1 MDKAA
6 AEQAL
11 RTAESASSKVL
22 AQGRWHPMALLA
34 LGVLEAAVL
43 LVGGL
48 GNMGLLLMPGSLVPL
63 FVFIVYTATR
73 PVVGRHQ
80 RVLYP
85 ILGAGVSLVI
95 AIAAPLGQV
104 RFAANPAWWVPAAV
118 LGAIPFAVAAWFE
131 TRGRR

>member
-1 MDKAA
+1 MDKTA

-22 AQGRWHPMALLA
+22 AQGRWYPKALLA
-34 LGVLEAAVL
+34 LGVLEAAIL
-43 LVGGL
+43 LAGGL
-48 GNMGLLLMPGSLVPL
+48 GNVGLLLMPGSLVPL

-85 ILGAGVSLVI
+85 ILGASVSLVI

-104 RFAANPAWWVPAAV
+104 RFTANPAWWVPAAV
-118 LGAIPFAVAAWFE
+118 LSAVPFLVAAWLE